1 MLFPFFNCYNI
12 FSIWKMIYF
21 WNVLNQSSL
30 SFTPNWI
37 SIQSWMSND
46 EFMIINLIQPAIT
59 STLFQTTFYQK
70 TKLVIIDS
78 CNFATFKRIDLKLF
92 KGYFNNPIIY
102 INDKTFYH
110 KIDLLIKPSLM
121 KMVQN
126 TRLIMIKITV
136 MQGQFQPFLHSA
148 FELFINYPQSDEFQS
163 DS

>member
-1 MLFPFFNCYNI
+1 MYYRLVSPHRGYQANPSYRIPTLLEFFHLEEWFI
-12 FSIWKMIYF
+12 SGILK
-21 WNVLNQSSL
+21 NQSSL

-110 KIDLLIKPSLM
+110 KIDLLTPTWPISGK
-121 KMVQN
+121 
-126 TRLIMIKITV
+126 
-136 MQGQFQPFLHSA
+136 
-148 FELFINYPQSDEFQS
+148 
-163 DS
+163 

>member
-92 KGYFNNPIIY
+92 KAILI
-102 INDKTFYH
+102 T
-110 KIDLLIKPSLM
+110 LLFTLM
-121 KMVQN
+121 
-126 TRLIMIKITV
+126 TRHFITKLI
-136 MQGQFQPFLHSA
+136 F
-148 FELFINYPQSDEFQS
+148 
-163 DS
+163 